1 MEARPE
7 VPHRRAVTHPWR
19 RKTKL
24 PPSTT
29 SVRRS
34 TAELRRPASA
44 ETEAPMRHNDSER
57 GRTKESE
64 RPLFRKKEKSKK
76 SITAGRTMEWKRQ
89 ALFFTQRSSKNERPN
104 Y

>member
-1 MEARPE
+1 
-7 VPHRRAVTHPWR
+7 
-19 RKTKL
+19 
-24 PPSTT
+24 
-29 SVRRS
+29 
-34 TAELRRPASA
+34 
-44 ETEAPMRHNDSER
+44 MRHNDSER